1 MWSRGE
7 RFVVGNLCRHNNLA
21 GAQMTPVS
29 HEARPMPA
37 RSVSVV
43 IPSRDG
49 RDTLKRALD
58 SIVPGA
64 QHVHEVIVVFSNSPA
79 EFKAYCE
86 ALLPRYAN
94 AFAAR
99 ALDSGAAS
107 NGAIARNVG
116 MQAAAAPLLALLDDD
131 DEWLP
136 NKLSVYLEHIARLS
150 LSGDFV
156 LFSQVVSCRE
166 DRSAWRLFPSVSYDG
181 GRFSDFVLSPLGGA
195 QTSSLLLPTRLAQRV
210 GFDPSLVRHQD
221 YDFCLRLEEAGAR
234 FVGIEQPLAYWYQ
247 RGNGVEKGGTFDFCT
262 AWVQKNAHRIS
273 RAAYIG
279 YIEKDMFTV
288 ARISKRMND
297 FFAFQRMN
305 LTRREIAGSLWR
317 LARRAVKSA
326 RRRLSP
332 EAGAFVSR

>member
-1 MWSRGE
+1 VPPIPSG
-7 RFVVGNLCRHNNLA
+7 VDL
-21 GAQMTPVS
+21 VS
-29 HEARPMPA
+29 A

-49 RDTLKRALD
+49 RETLKRALD

-64 QHVHEVIVVFSNSPA
+64 RHVHEVIVVFSNSPV

-86 ALLPRYAN
+86 TLLPRYAT

-107 NGAIARNVG
+107 NGAIARNMG
-116 MQAAAAPLLALLDDD
+116 MQAAVAPLVALLDDD

-136 NKLSVYLEHIARLS
+136 QKLDVYIDHISRLS
-150 LSGDFV
+150 LSNDFV
-156 LFSQVVSCRE
+156 LFSQVVACSE
-166 DRSAWRLFPSVSYDG
+166 DRSAWQLFPSISYDG
-181 GRFSDFVLSPLGGA
+181 GRISDFVFSPLGGA

-234 FVGIEQPLAYWYQ
+234 FVEIEQPLTYWYQ
-247 RGNGVEKGGTFDFCT
+247 RGSGVAKGGSFDFCT
-262 AWVQKNAHRIS
+262 DWVQKNAHRIS

-288 ARISKRMND
+288 ARISKRMGD

-317 LARRAVKSA
+317 LAGRAIRSV

-332 EAGAFVSR
+332 RTGAFVSR